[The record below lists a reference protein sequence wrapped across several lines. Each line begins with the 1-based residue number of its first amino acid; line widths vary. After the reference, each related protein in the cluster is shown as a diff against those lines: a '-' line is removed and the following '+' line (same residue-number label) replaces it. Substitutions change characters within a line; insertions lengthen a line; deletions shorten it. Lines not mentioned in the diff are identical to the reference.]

1 MGKAL
6 GGVSGLVVDTVDRK
20 ALVEYNG
27 RKVDIHLGG
36 DGKGGGGVLDDGGIH
51 LAAPEHGRT
60 LHCYTITDGPA

>member
-36 DGKGGGGVLDDGGIH
+36 DGKGTRG
-51 LAAPEHGRT
+51 
-60 LHCYTITDGPA
+60 